1 MRKRAWR
8 GYLYIAPLV
17 LGCLVFYL
25 IPFALVLR
33 YSFSG
38 GAGRSLHFTGLEN
51 YERVLG
57 NTTFR
62 LAFGNTL
69 KFLAVG
75 LPLIMALAYL
85 IALLL
90 KNHAERYKF
99 LKSVFLL
106 PYIMPV
112 VGAVL
117 LIDLIFGKRSGLNS
131 LLPLFGLSAADWLS
145 GPAAF
150 WVTELLYLWKN
161 TGYTVILLLAGLVT
175 VPDEQY
181 ESAELD
187 GASAFQK
194 FRYITTPQMWYPVFF
209 ALIFSVINAF
219 KCFREIFLIG
229 GQHPN
234 NDIYM
239 LQHFINNSFENLNY
253 GKLSVSS
260 VLLLL
265 VILIFF
271 GFFYVFV
278 TRKERYRA

>member
-1 MRKRAWR
+1 MKKKMQGW
-8 GYLYIAPLV
+8 LYIAPLL

-33 YSFSG
+33 CSLFQ
-38 GAGRSLHFTGLEN
+38 GAGAAASFVGLSHYQSLLRNE
-51 YERVLG
+51 
-57 NTTFR
+57 TFL

-69 KFLAVG
+69 RFLAAS
-75 LPLIMALAYL
+75 LPLIMALSYL
-85 IALLL
+85 VALLL
-90 KNHAERYKF
+90 KSHAEKHRF
-99 LKSVFLL
+99 LKSVFLF

-112 VGAVL
+112 VGTVL
-117 LIDLIFGKRSGLNS
+117 LIDLIFGEAGGLNWLFS
-131 LLPLFGLSAADWLS
+131 LFQIPAADWLS

-150 WVTELLYLWKN
+150 WVVVALYLWKN
-161 TGYTVILLLAGLVT
+161 TGYAVILLLAGLVT
-175 VPDEQY
+175 IPEDQY
-181 ESAELD
+181 ESADLD
-187 GASAFQK
+187 GANAWQK
-194 FRYITTPQMWYPVFF
+194 FRFITTPQMWYPVFF
-209 ALIFSVINAF
+209 ALVFSVINAF

-234 NDIYM
+234 DNIYM

-271 GFFYVFV
+271 GGFYAFV
-278 TRKERYRA
+278 NRKERYRL